1 MASPNHPVVLVTGAT
16 GHQGSA
22 VARHLLSAGAQVHA
36 LVRDPS
42 SQAAV
47 ALNALGARLFAGDFD
62 NIPSLKAAAEGATV
76 VFINVSPV
84 HGDTSRDVLH
94 AKNVIEA
101 ARASGTVKTLVLS
114 SVLMAT
120 KHETFPGWGPDYPM
134 AWYWE
139 SKAQIE
145 DVVRSAK
152 FETWTIIRPSF
163 LMKNTL
169 PPTANFFFPELF
181 QKHTLLSAFDPTTA
195 ITLLDEED
203 VGKLGAAVILE
214 PAAFNGHVIDLGT
227 ESLTIAEIAREM
239 GVASGKDITLQFHSP
254 EESERLAVDNVVVQS
269 QRWGNDVGFPVD
281 FKKLEQYPVELTK
294 FATYLE
300 KHKDEVKKAFS

>member
-1 MASPNHPVVLVTGAT
+1 MASPNRPVVLVTGAT

-62 NIPSLKAAAEGATV
+62 NIQSLKAAAEGATV
-76 VFINVSPV
+76 VFLNVSPV
-84 HGDTSRDVLH
+84 HGDASRDVLH

-114 SVLMAT
+114 SVLMAG

-203 VGKLGAAVILE
+203 VGKLGAVVILE
-214 PAAFNGHVIDLGT
+214 PAAFNGHEIDLGT